1 MAYQLPLV
9 SVVMVA
15 ATVPMVASAAVGWR
29 HRAVPGATAFVAFMC
44 CGALWAGSYGV
55 QLLFTSLEAQLL
67 WTYPQYLGGLFTSL
81 AFGVF
86 ALHYTGRDHYL
97 TRPRLVALV
106 TIPILTSVLVWIPS
120 LRWVV
125 RQDATM
131 VTVRSFVIADI
142 DSGPLFHV
150 SVVYCYLVVL
160 GGLALLGLT
169 AVRTRRLYQKQA
181 ALITATALVPL
192 MGGAVAYLFDFT
204 IIDYTP
210 VGLAVFGVGVAVAL
224 TRYRLL
230 DVSPVPRNRIID
242 RVDTGIVVTDA
253 RGRVVDINPAA
264 TRVVGS
270 TDVIGRRLGR
280 IGGTATAE
288 MASMADGTTT
298 ELRLGDDD
306 AVYFECTKS
315 TLAAEGGFGDT
326 HLYILTEVTA
336 RRRRQQALEAKN
348 DRLDSFAE
356 VLSHDLRNPLSVAA
370 GSTELAREEP
380 APEHFDRVEQAHER
394 MDEIIGHM
402 LTLARSGQTVSD
414 LDTLD
419 LETVARESWSH
430 VSTEDAVLTVE
441 ETTDIAADSKRLT
454 QLFENLFRN
463 CVEHGSESNRTQ
475 SDDAVEHGSAS
486 SRLEPDHT
494 EPGVSVRV
502 GATEA
507 GFFVADDGPGIPEDE
522 REEIFTPGV
531 SSTADGTGVGLA
543 IVQTVADGHEWCV
556 TVTESAAGGAR
567 FDIEV

>member
-9 SVVMVA
+9 SVVMFA
-15 ATVPMVASAAVGWR
+15 ATVPMVASAAVAWR
-29 HRAVPGATAFVAFMC
+29 HRAVPGATAFVAFVC
-44 CGALWAGSYGV
+44 CGALWAGSYGG

-67 WTYPQYLGGLFTSL
+67 WTYPQYPGGLFTSL

-97 TRPRLVALV
+97 TRSRLVALLI
-106 TIPILTSVLVWIPS
+106 IPVLTSVLVWIPS
-120 LRWVV
+120 LRWLV

-131 VTVRSFVIADI
+131 VTVSSYVVADI
-142 DSGPLFHV
+142 ERGPLFHV
-150 SVVYCYLVVL
+150 SVAYCYLVVL
-160 GGLALLGLT
+160 GGLGLLGLT
-169 AVRTRRLYQKQA
+169 AVRTRRLYQKQTV
-181 ALITATALVPL
+181 LITAAAVVPL
-192 MGGAVAYLFDFT
+192 VGGAVAYLFDFT
-204 IIDYTP
+204 VIDYTP
-210 VGLAVFGVGVAVAL
+210 VGLSVFGVGVAVAL

-230 DVSPVPRNRIID
+230 DVSPVPRNRVID
-242 RVDTGIVVTDA
+242 RVDTGIVVTDD
-253 RGRVVDINPAA
+253 RDRVVDINPAA

-270 TDVIGRRLGR
+270 TDVIGQRLGR
-280 IGGTATAE
+280 IGDVAAE
-288 MASMADGTTT
+288 MASMADGTTA
-298 ELRLGDDD
+298 ELRLEDDDD
-306 AVYFECTKS
+306 ATYFECTRS

-336 RRRRQQALEAKN
+336 RRRREQALEAKN

-394 MDEIIGHM
+394 MDEIIGNM
-402 LTLARSGQTVSD
+402 LTLARSGQTVADPDTVD
-414 LDTLD
+414 LA
-419 LETVARESWSH
+419 TVARESWSH

-441 ETTDIAADSKRLT
+441 GTADITADPKRLG

-463 CVEHGSESNRTQ
+463 CVEHGSTSSRTA
-475 SDDAVEHGSAS
+475 SDDAVEHGSAG
-486 SRLEPDHT
+486 SRPESDHT

-502 GATEA
+502 GTTES

-531 SSTADGTGVGLA
+531 SSAADGTGVGLA
-543 IVQTVADGHEWCV
+543 IVRTVADGHEWSV

-567 FDIEV
+567 FDIDV